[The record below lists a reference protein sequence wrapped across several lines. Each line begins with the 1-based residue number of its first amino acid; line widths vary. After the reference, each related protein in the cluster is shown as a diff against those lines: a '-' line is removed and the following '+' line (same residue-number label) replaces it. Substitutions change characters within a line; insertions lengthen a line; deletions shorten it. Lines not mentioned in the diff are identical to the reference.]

1 MKFYILL
8 KTSSF
13 QFSNPQGINVIM
25 VSKWVTIPYDLYK
38 SLMEVKKK
46 VTTNQNRELS
56 LASPPHKELSISEV
70 GVVVA
75 PPTTHHAGSTV
86 GDSPPVV
93 GGRRSSRL
101 TRGRENP
108 LHLSERVGVEKRQL
122 PVKKKGKQ
130 NKEISLPPPGI
141 PLKKSKIDASWKNY
155 FSPNSL

>member
-1 MKFYILL
+1 
-8 KTSSF
+8 
-13 QFSNPQGINVIM
+13 M
-25 VSKWVTIPYDLYK
+25 VSKWATIPYDLYK

-46 VTTNQNRELS
+46 VTTNQNPELS
-56 LASPPHKELSISEV
+56 LASPSPPHNEYSISDAAV
-70 GVVVA
+70 PVS
-75 PPTTHHAGSTV
+75 PPATHHTGLTGGHSL
-86 GDSPPVV
+86 PVV
-93 GGRRSSRL
+93 GGRRSTRL

-108 LHLSERVGVEKRQL
+108 QHLTGRRGVKKRQL